1 MVQAL
6 VAGARAE
13 RSMVLRRAF
22 ASAAGAVAKHA
33 APARVDQLVSEAVTL
48 FTEPGADPQPCIFPL
63 FLGHG

>member
-6 VAGARAE
+6 VAGTRAE

-33 APARVDQLVSEAVTL
+33 APARIDQLVSEAVTL
-48 FTEPGADPQPCIFPL
+48 FTEPGTHLQ
-63 FLGHG
+63 